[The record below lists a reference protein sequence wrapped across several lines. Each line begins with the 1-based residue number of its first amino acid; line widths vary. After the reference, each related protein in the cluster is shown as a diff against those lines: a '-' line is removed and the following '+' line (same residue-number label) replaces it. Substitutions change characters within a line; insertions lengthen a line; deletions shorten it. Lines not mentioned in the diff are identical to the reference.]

1 MKIKRTQG
9 NKVVNITVDFEKE
22 EIYGKFKL
30 EDNPPGGKVFTKEQ
44 REELTKM
51 FEANNKILID
61 QMTILVSNTITA
73 ALKEERKHTQQ
84 MIDESISKS
93 LSTFA
98 KTNNLKFNKTE

>member
-30 EDNPPGGKVFTKEQ
+30 TGDIPPGGKVFTKEQ
-44 REELTKM
+44 REELDRIFEEKL
-51 FEANNKILID
+51 EANNKILID
-61 QMTILVSNTITA
+61 QMTIIISNTITA

-84 MIDESISKS
+84 MIDNS
-93 LSTFA
+93 LSKFA
-98 KTNNLKFNKTE
+98 KLNNLKTE